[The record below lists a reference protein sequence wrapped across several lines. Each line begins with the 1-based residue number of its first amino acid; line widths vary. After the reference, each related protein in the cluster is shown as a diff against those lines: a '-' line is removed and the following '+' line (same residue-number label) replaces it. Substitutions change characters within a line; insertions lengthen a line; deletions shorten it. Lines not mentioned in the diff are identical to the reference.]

1 MTVHRPTDRI
11 VRRDARLSAGFTL
24 LELLTSVSIIAILA
38 AIAVPSYS
46 SYVGQSRAKG
56 ASADLVA
63 LSLVYENDYQKT
75 LAYPTYAAG
84 TTIAALVTA
93 RTTQQQSDFGAWAPA
108 EGSYYTYS
116 LSSPAGSTTYTVTA
130 ASVDGK
136 CTLTLTS
143 GNVRTASGSGCGF
156 SSW

>member
-11 VRRDARLSAGFTL
+11 VRQRARRSAGFTL
-24 LELLTSVSIIAILA
+24 LELMTSVAIIAILA

-46 SYVGQSRAKG
+46 SFVGKSRAKG

-63 LSLVYENDYQKT
+63 LSLGYENDYQKT
-75 LAYPTYAAG
+75 LTYPTYAAG
-84 TTIAALVTA
+84 TTIAALVSSRTA
-93 RTTQQQSDFGAWAPA
+93 QQVSDFGAWAPA

-116 LSSPAGSTTYTVTA
+116 LTSPTGSTYTVTA
-130 ASVDGK
+130 TAVAGN

-143 GNVRTASGSGCGF
+143 GNVRTATGSGCGF